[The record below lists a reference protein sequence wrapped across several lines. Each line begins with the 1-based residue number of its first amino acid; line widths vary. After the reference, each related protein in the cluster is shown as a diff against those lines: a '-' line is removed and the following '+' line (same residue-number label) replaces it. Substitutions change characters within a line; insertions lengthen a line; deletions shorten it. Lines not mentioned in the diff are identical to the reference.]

1 MRELARQTAS
11 ASKLVVMVRDPVA
24 TVASAHFRRHL
35 RDQAFETT
43 ASDLYA
49 HHGVLDEQLRRAA
62 APTLF
67 IHYEDLVDRHNFRNA
82 TERIAGFLG
91 YDADVVRGARQPRG
105 LGEIAGPR
113 RRRGAAAPSR
123 RAADASKTN
132 RTDKTS
138 TRFFYCAQVA
148 PKEGDAKIER
158 QDKTATPAQLRY
170 VDFLFLL
177 APAAPRW
184 YPTCWPALQRYRP
197 AARRRADANV
207 FAALEGLA
215 LGGPA

>member
-1 MRELARQTAS
+1 
-11 ASKLVVMVRDPVA
+11 MVRDPVA

-113 RRRGAAAPSR
+113 RRRGERPMPQNQPHRQDIDAVFLLRAGRAQGRRRQNRAAGQDRDARAAPVCRLPFFARARGAQVVPDLLAGAPEVSPR
-123 RAADASKTN
+123 RATA
-132 RTDKTS
+132 RGRE
-138 TRFFYCAQVA
+138 RFR
-148 PKEGDAKIER
+148 G
-158 QDKTATPAQLRY
+158 
-170 VDFLFLL
+170 
-177 APAAPRW
+177 
-184 YPTCWPALQRYRP
+184 
-197 AARRRADANV
+197 ARRARARGARVTACEHPRDTRH
-207 FAALEGLA
+207 
-215 LGGPA
+215 